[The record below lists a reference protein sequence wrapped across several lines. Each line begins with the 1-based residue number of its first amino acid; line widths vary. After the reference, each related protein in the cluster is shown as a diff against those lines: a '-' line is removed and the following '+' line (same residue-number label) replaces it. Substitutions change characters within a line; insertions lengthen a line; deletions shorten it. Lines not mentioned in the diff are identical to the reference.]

1 MSLLIRGSQWQ
12 ALKGAIIFL
21 SFFLP
26 GSRTLRPF
34 GVIQHSVS
42 TDIMVAEGRA
52 GCMCAF
58 TVAFPEA
65 LVGTW
70 WFGCLGFHTEPCWE
84 PTLFNCLGSER
95 KGC

>member
-34 GVIQHSVS
+34 RVIQHSVS
-42 TDIMVAEGRA
+42 TDIMMMGEGGVHVRIYGGLSR
-52 GCMCAF
+52 GCGRDM
-58 TVAFPEA
+58 
-65 LVGTW
+65 VGR
-70 WFGCLGFHTEPCWE
+70 LPQV
-84 PTLFNCLGSER
+84 LY
-95 KGC
+95 

>member
-1 MSLLIRGSQWQ
+1 MRLDLMSLLIRGSQWQ

-42 TDIMVAEGRA
+42 TDIMMMGGEGGVHVRIHGGLSR
-52 GCMCAF
+52 GCGGDM
-58 TVAFPEA
+58 
-65 LVGTW
+65 VGR
-70 WFGCLGFHTEPCWE
+70 LPQV
-84 PTLFNCLGSER
+84 PY
-95 KGC
+95 